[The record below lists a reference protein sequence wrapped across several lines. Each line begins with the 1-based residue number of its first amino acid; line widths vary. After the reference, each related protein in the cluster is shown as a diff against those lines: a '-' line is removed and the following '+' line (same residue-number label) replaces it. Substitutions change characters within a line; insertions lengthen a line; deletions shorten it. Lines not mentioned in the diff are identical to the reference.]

1 VLTTAVDRLV
11 AALESHGST
20 VRQTGIRVMA
30 QCPSHKD
37 RKASLSLTQ
46 IEGSVLVCCHANCAT
61 IDVLAALGLTL
72 ADLYDNRRGID
83 YRYDNGRTVHRYA
96 NKQFAQ
102 SDTTNTPELYR
113 LARVRAAVAAD
124 EWLWVV
130 EGEKDVHVLATL
142 GVTAT
147 CNPMGAGQWSGID
160 PSPLYGASRVVIVA
174 DRDEP
179 GMRHAREIFAS
190 LTGHVTD
197 LQVVQAREGKDAA
210 DHVVAG
216 YGLEDFDPVDLG
228 EIRAS
233 PAADPLYVDIGA
245 LIDGGLP
252 DPPAPSVLARADG
265 VCAFYA
271 GEVNMLFGEPETG
284 KTWIALVALA
294 EVLTSGGSGLVV
306 DLDHNGAVST
316 ITRLLAL
323 GVPEEILI
331 DATRFRYAEPE
342 EDTRLDEIV
351 RDSRA
356 WRPAVAVVDSVG
368 ELMPLLRLSSNS
380 PDDYTTAHCRVLKPL
395 ARTGAA
401 VIAIDHLAKNENSRR
416 QGATGTAAKRR
427 AIGGTSLRVE
437 LVDSFVPGRGGAC
450 ALRIHKDRHGGLRAR
465 CPSGGGEAAA
475 GVFQMTDRD
484 GLLTWTFHAPQQGD
498 SYAESGV
505 PGADIEALDSLD
517 PPPKSQR
524 DVKSRMDWGS
534 GRALAALRAWR
545 QERSR
550 SAPPEQGAHAG
561 DNAPCS
567 TTPMSRSEEQPKTR
581 DLADLA
587 PFSIRS

>member
-1 VLTTAVDRLV
+1 VTTAR
-11 AALESHGST
+11 ATSESAFERFLQGIEQSGRSVKRHGDGRAQ
-20 VRQTGIRVMA
+20 V
-30 QCPSHKD
+30 QCPGHDDHNPSLSVTRIEGSLLLHCHAGCPAEAVLD
-37 RKASLSLTQ
+37 ALSLT
-46 IEGSVLVCCHANCAT
+46 T
-61 IDVLAALGLTL
+61 

-331 DATRFRYAEPE
+331 DATRFRAIGISQGSWIGP
-342 EDTRLDEIV
+342 TV
-351 RDSRA
+351 
-356 WRPAVAVVDSVG
+356 VAVVQIGAWLGNARRQSVG
-368 ELMPLLRLSSNS
+368 VDGPLWFVSHSQWTPPWGWWPWIAL
-380 PDDYTTAHCRVLKPL
+380 VLAGGL
-395 ARTGAA
+395 LL
-401 VIAIDHLAKNENSRR
+401 V
-416 QGATGTAAKRR
+416 GTAAANWRGR
-427 AIGGTSLRVE
+427 PAANS
-437 LVDSFVPGRGGAC
+437 SAVPSSAT
-450 ALRIHKDRHGGLRAR
+450 H
-465 CPSGGGEAAA
+465 
-475 GVFQMTDRD
+475 
-484 GLLTWTFHAPQQGD
+484 
-498 SYAESGV
+498 
-505 PGADIEALDSLD
+505 
-517 PPPKSQR
+517 
-524 DVKSRMDWGS
+524 GS
-534 GRALAALRAWR
+534 GQR
-545 QERSR
+545 
-550 SAPPEQGAHAG
+550 
-561 DNAPCS
+561 
-567 TTPMSRSEEQPKTR
+567 
-581 DLADLA
+581 
-587 PFSIRS
+587 